1 MLFLSPIF
9 YFIFFFCIRLY
20 SFITSELL
28 NPNLEILISS
38 LKIVPLWMSGIV
50 LRRSIDKTL
59 FRLGERQFR
68 KKLDNNSRLKRW
80 EKLREDFQDRK
91 STSDYRT
98 LWCYF
103 PVLQLSVIELWS
115 SKKELFFLLGNIYHG
130 DSSGWKELSMFL
142 REPVSSINEKVFWKE
157 DVVKNKITD
166 KSDEEMR
173 VYEENE
179 NYAFKLHVHLHLYE
193 R

>member
-1 MLFLSPIF
+1 MKYEYHWLSAINLKINSFKNTQNFVYYVEQNICYFWVPYFI
-9 YFIFFFCIRLY
+9 FIFFFFLY

-38 LKIVPLWMSGIV
+38 LKIFPLWMSGVV

-115 SKKELFFLLGNIYHG
+115 SKKELFFLLENIYHG

-142 REPVSSINEKVFWKE
+142 REAVSSINEKVFWK
-157 DVVKNKITD
+157 KRCGK
-166 KSDEEMR
+166 
-173 VYEENE
+173 
-179 NYAFKLHVHLHLYE
+179 
-193 R
+193 